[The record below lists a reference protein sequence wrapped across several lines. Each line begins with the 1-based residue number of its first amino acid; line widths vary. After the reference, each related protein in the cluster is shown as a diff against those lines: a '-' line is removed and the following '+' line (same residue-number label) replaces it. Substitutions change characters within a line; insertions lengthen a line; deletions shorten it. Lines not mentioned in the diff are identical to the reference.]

1 MEVDFQSLRT
11 PRFDYASQEVIPPH
25 RIKQMASCAIHYGL
39 DFGLVARFLG
49 GEYTGA
55 SRDITGKL
63 SEIAPYV
70 APDDLHQ
77 IQRVFY
83 QGCPSELVFEES
95 RENKITLLRRGNQ
108 RSVSDHP
115 KIANKKMNKEERYS
129 HVAPFPSWL
138 ARFAWMAHHV
148 PQRMI
153 IKEVKNPW
161 LVWDRTTKRRASDV
175 MMNDITPTHKE
186 APITFGSM
194 KIDHMVR
201 LYNLRITYP

>member
-1 MEVDFQSLRT
+1 MIALGGVDVEYELMVRLVPTLMGVDFQSLRN

-25 RIKQMASCAIHYGL
+25 RIKQMASCAIHYRL

-49 GEYTGA
+49 KEYTGA
-55 SRDITGKL
+55 SRDITGTL

-108 RSVSDHP
+108 RSV
-115 KIANKKMNKEERYS
+115 
-129 HVAPFPSWL
+129 
-138 ARFAWMAHHV
+138 
-148 PQRMI
+148 
-153 IKEVKNPW
+153 
-161 LVWDRTTKRRASDV
+161 
-175 MMNDITPTHKE
+175 
-186 APITFGSM
+186 
-194 KIDHMVR
+194 
-201 LYNLRITYP
+201 